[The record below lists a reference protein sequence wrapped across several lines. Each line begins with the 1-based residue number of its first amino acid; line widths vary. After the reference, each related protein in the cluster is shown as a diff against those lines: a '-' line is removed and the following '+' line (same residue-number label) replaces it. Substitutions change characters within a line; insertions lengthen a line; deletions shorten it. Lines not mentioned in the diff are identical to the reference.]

1 MTGSGKNTME
11 TCFLESTILPKVP
24 VVMFVSKSKWV
35 VVHCKDIEIIE
46 ICGTTKN
53 KIIPDSVVFHI
64 RTKCNCRYIFP
75 QFAKQNW
82 CTSQAIVD
90 MRLINNV
97 SILTFEALSRNI
109 EAFKWSSSFND
120 SDMNTK
126 ENEQTINATNV
137 LFEMMIEKVN
147 NSQQHSTTVQM
158 KTILKEYNEQMKS
171 IEHELMKK
179 LHLDGSLTQII
190 HGIIANSGV
199 SILRLVV
206 VNAVCCCLR
215 C

>member
-158 KTILKEYNEQMKS
+158 KTILKEYSDEMKS

-179 LHLDGSLTQII
+179 IQLDGSLSNII

-199 SILRLVV
+199 SILCLAAVI
-206 VNAVCCCLR
+206 VCCCMR
-215 C
+215 R